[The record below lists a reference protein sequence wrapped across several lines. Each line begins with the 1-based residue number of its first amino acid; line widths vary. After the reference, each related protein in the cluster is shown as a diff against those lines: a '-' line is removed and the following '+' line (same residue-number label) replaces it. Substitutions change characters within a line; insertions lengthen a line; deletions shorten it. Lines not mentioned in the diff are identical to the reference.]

1 MFVSP
6 FTPENYII
14 GVLNS
19 NNIIVVVRSNSIV
32 RNKEVELI
40 MHFKQ
45 NHPKVQTDTTCNTVL
60 YQYLLLTVGLV
71 YNQVT
76 ALNPVGYNQ

>member
-19 NNIIVVVRSNSIV
+19 NNILVVLNSNNIIVVVRSSTV

-40 MHFKQ
+40 MHFKE

-60 YQYLLLTVGLV
+60 YQVLLLTFD
-71 YNQVT
+71 
-76 ALNPVGYNQ
+76 